1 MRYRLNL
8 QWKILLLVA
17 GLMTAITLTSFYLH
31 GASVRSL
38 VEQDHYDSAV
48 AQTLSLA
55 ALVSGD
61 DYFSDPEGLQQ
72 WVHLVAASRPD
83 FRQIDVYENGADG
96 NRLVATTSQDAP
108 RLSAIETRAG
118 GGGRSPLPGVSSRGV
133 TVDGG
138 PCWLISAAINSPQHS
153 GAISVLVPRGARAG
167 LVHSLTR
174 AFYLA
179 LTVTVAASVL
189 PLYLLFVY
197 FFRRPSRDIVQ
208 AMALARGGQ
217 PSARAAVRRDDELG
231 DIARGFNELMDDLGE
246 RDREREELMRRISG
260 FNDEL
265 LGRVEAAKRELR
277 AADIALFETQQ
288 RLAYSERLA
297 AVGQVAAELAHEIGT
312 PLNAISGHLQ
322 LLARS
327 HPDTDTQR
335 RLNIINTQIAFI
347 VQSVHSLL
355 ERTRR
360 KPPAYRPV
368 DLNALVCESLRLVAP
383 TLDSHG
389 IKVSVTL
396 GEGLPRVAADDESLR
411 QVFLNL
417 INNSIDA
424 MPDGG
429 LLEITTRVVPDTG
442 AAEIIFRD
450 TGTGIAPDAAE
461 RIFEPMWT
469 TKPSGSG
476 LGLAIARQIM
486 NEHGGRIECDDRMEQ
501 GVEFRLTLP
510 LAEEAEAAGVEVK
523 ADAT

>member
-1 MRYRLNL
+1 MRYRLSL

-17 GLMTAITLTSFYLH
+17 GLMTAITLASFSLH
-31 GASVRSL
+31 GASVRAL
-38 VEQDHYDSAV
+38 VERDQYDSAV
-48 AQTLSLA
+48 AQTLALA
-55 ALVSGD
+55 ALISD
-61 DYFSDPEGLQQ
+61 NNYFSDPEGLRQRIQ
-72 WVHLVAASRPD
+72 LIAASRTD
-83 FRQIDVYENGADG
+83 FRQIDVYEKGADG
-96 NRLVATTSQDAP
+96 DRLVATTAQDAP
-108 RLSAIETRAG
+108 RLSAIEAQAG
-118 GGGRSPLPGVSSRGV
+118 GGARPPSLPGVSSQAV
-133 TVDGG
+133 TSDGG
-138 PCWLISAAINSPQHS
+138 PYWLIRAAVNGPQRD
-153 GAISVLVPRGARAG
+153 GAISVLVRRGARPG
-167 LVHSLTR
+167 LVSSLTR
-174 AFYLA
+174 AYYLA
-179 LTVTVAASVL
+179 LTATVAASVL
-189 PLYLLFVY
+189 LLYLLFVY

-208 AMALARGGQ
+208 AMALAGGGRL
-217 PSARAAVRRDDELG
+217 SARAEVRRDDELG
-231 DIARGFNELMDDLGE
+231 DIARGFNQLMDDLGE

-265 LGRVEAAKRELR
+265 LGRVEAATRELR
-277 AADIALFETQQ
+277 AANKALFETQQ

-327 HPDTDTQR
+327 HPEADTQR
-335 RLNIINTQIAFI
+335 RLSIVNIQIAFI

-360 KPPAYRPV
+360 KPLTLRPV
-368 DLNALVCESLRLVAP
+368 GLNALVGESLRLVAP

-396 GEGLPRVAADDESLR
+396 DEELPRVSADDESLR

-417 INNSIDA
+417 VNNSIDA
-424 MPDGG
+424 MPGG
-429 LLEITTRVVPDTG
+429 GRLEIMTRVAQGTG

-450 TGTGIAPDAAE
+450 SGTGIAPDAAE

-486 NEHGGRIECDDRMEQ
+486 NEHGGRIECNSRLQ

-510 LAEEAEAAGVEVK
+510 PAGEVEAPGVEVK
-523 ADAT
+523 ADAA